1 MANAIKTVLTYPLD
15 GNTKDFHIPFEYL
28 ARKFIRV
35 TLMGKDRKVLVLNQD
50 YRFTSKT
57 TITLNQA
64 WGQAQGYDTLELRR
78 YTSATERLVDF
89 TDGSIMRAYDLNVA
103 QVQTLHVAEE
113 ARDLTADTIGV
124 NNEGNLDARGR
135 RIVNVANAVSDR
147 DAVPLGQLKAMSTG
161 AYTSMTQAQKFRNEA
176 EAFRNQSE
184 ASKNAAA
191 ASQNAAHTSELNA
204 AGSNTAAGKSAQAAL
219 ASQNAAKASETNA
232 KNYEAT
238 AKAHIA
244 QTAENASKA
253 LNEANRA
260 KAEADKLGNM
270 NQLAT
275 AVAATA
281 GNDVRWKGIQT
292 SDHKFHV
299 TSDDGAQ
306 AYVNQMGTGAAYSQ
320 ALPGKQDK
328 GLYYPIVK
336 QYGSRTSGKTSA
348 FSMGMTSQQTDDFHF
363 GSMHL
368 ISSDGKS
375 VTWQYKPNGDF
386 VAPQGAITAGGIV
399 SGKGLSADTGGVVAQ
414 GPLVTKQ
421 PHAGVIL
428 DNPSATNASYILGR
442 TGGANEW
449 YVGKGGAGNE
459 IYLQSY
465 KLGTAV
471 MLTADHVA
479 VTKDLHVGTQG
490 AKLVAN
496 GNVSGPI
503 WGGDLVTWIRNN
515 VTCKGAYSASIGEQ
529 LVWKGSAG
537 HGVTMHLNADIRW
550 RQVYIV
556 ISGYRFSYR
565 FGGDGN
571 YFMYGWG
578 GWIKLTLSGGGRA
591 LRNNEDNQSVPTA
604 IYMEK

>member
-1 MANAIKTVLTYPLD
+1 MANAIKTVLTYPLN
-15 GNTKDFHIPFEYL
+15 GSTKDFNIPFEYL

-50 YRFTSKT
+50 YRFSTKT

-64 WGQAQGYDTLELRR
+64 WGTAQGYDTLELRR

-135 RIVNVANAVSDR
+135 RIVNVANATSDR
-147 DAVPLGQLKAMSTG
+147 DAVPLGQLKAMNTG

-184 ASKNAAA
+184 TSKNAAA
-191 ASQNAAHTSELNA
+191 ASQNAAHTSEVNA
-204 AGSNTAAGKSAQAAL
+204 ARSNAAASKSAQAAL

-238 AKAHIA
+238 AKSHIA
-244 QTAENASKA
+244 QTAENAAKA

-270 NQLAT
+270 NQLAA

-292 SDHKFHV
+292 SDRKFHV
-299 TSDDGAQ
+299 TSADGAQ

-328 GLYYPIVK
+328 SLYYPIVK

-348 FSMGMTSQQTDDFHF
+348 FSMGMTAQQTDDFHF
-363 GSMHL
+363 GTMHL

-375 VTWQYKPNGDF
+375 VAWEYKPNGDF
-386 VAPQGAITAGGIV
+386 VAPQGSITAGGTV
-399 SGKGLSADTGGVVAQ
+399 SGKGLSAGTWGVASQ
-414 GPLVTKQ
+414 GPMNCK
-421 PHAGVIL
+421 G
-428 DNPSATNASYILGR
+428 DGATFMLNNTNDAQSMYILAK
-442 TGGANEW
+442 TPGGNNW
-449 YVGKGGAGNE
+449 YLGKGGADHNVT
-459 IYLQSY
+459 LHSY
-465 KLGTAV
+465 RHNTNMV
-471 MLTADHVA
+471 LTASA
-479 VTKDLHVGTQG
+479 VQFNRTLKVGGATYTDQGNIAGPAWGTDL
-490 AKLVAN
+490 
-496 GNVSGPI
+496 I
-503 WGGDLVTWIRNN
+503 TWIRSN
-515 VTCKGAYSASIGEQ
+515 VQIKGAYNAGIGEK

-537 HGVTMHLNADIRW
+537 HGVTMNLNSDIRW

-556 ISGYRFSYR
+556 INGYRFSYR

-591 LRNNEDNQSVPTA
+591 LRNNEDNQSVPQA
-604 IYMEK
+604 IYMEN